1 MFSVFSSLFSDLFH
15 RKKLDTATC
24 IITAILGYNNQKKM
38 NTFNKIKTFK
48 YSKIFAWKYKTTQ
61 KALKSNLN
69 SCLEEKKKKAEV
81 LGHFSRTYHTSTSIA
96 QWWKHCCIW
105 GFFASVWEKL
115 CLFWLSVCPRWVCTW
130 LQYFVLPLL
139 KKKSRWASVAF
150 CPSLT
155 SSTCSTKTNTPTNP
169 ESAALLL
176 APTDVIFFFFCQR
189 IEEKEKARHP

>member
-1 MFSVFSSLFSDLFH
+1 MKIQNYTKS
-15 RKKLDTATC
+15 
-24 IITAILGYNNQKKM
+24 I
-38 NTFNKIKTFK
+38 KIK
-48 YSKIFAWKYKTTQ
+48 SQQLSWG
-61 KALKSNLN
+61 
-69 SCLEEKKKKAEV
+69 KKKKAEV

-105 GFFASVWEKL
+105 GLFASVWEKL

-176 APTDVIFFFFCQR
+176 APTDVIFFFFV
-189 IEEKEKARHP
+189 KELKKKKKRGIHNQTFFSLNVSF